1 MEDLWA
7 RIVTDLAGR
16 LDGPLSLRFLL
27 QPTVASI
34 LAIRDG
40 LRDGRERR
48 PPYLTGLFTAQGS
61 RAAWLHE
68 GWKSVGKVFVLA
80 ALLDLAYQLLVF
92 GFVYPVETLMVAS
105 ALALLPYLLLRGPVA
120 RAVR

>member
-40 LRDGRERR
+40 LADARAGR
-48 PPYLTGLFTAQGS
+48 PPYFWSMLSGPVER
-61 RAAWLHE
+61 RAMLRE
-68 GWKSVGKVFVLA
+68 GWRSVTKVFLLA
-80 ALLDLAYQLLVF
+80 CVFDVAYQLLVF
-92 GFVYPVETLMVAS
+92 RRVYPVE
-105 ALALLPYLLLRGPVA
+105 ALLVAGGLAFIPYLLLRGPVT
-120 RAVR
+120 RIMR

>member
-40 LRDGRERR
+40 LADARAGR
-48 PPYLTGLFTAQGS
+48 PPYFWSMLSAPVER
-61 RAAWLHE
+61 RAMLRE
-68 GWKSVGKVFVLA
+68 GWRSVTKVFLLA
-80 ALLDLAYQLLVF
+80 CVFDVAYQLLVF
-92 GFVYPVETLMVAS
+92 RRVYPVE
-105 ALALLPYLLLRGPVA
+105 ALLVAGVLAFIPYLLLRGPVA
-120 RAVR
+120 RLMR

>member
-1 MEDLWA
+1 MEDLWT

-40 LRDGRERR
+40 LADARAGR
-48 PPYLTGLFTAQGS
+48 PPYFWSMLSAPVER
-61 RAAWLHE
+61 RAMLRE
-68 GWKSVGKVFVLA
+68 GWRSVTKVFLLA
-80 ALLDLAYQLLVF
+80 CVFDVAYQLLVF
-92 GFVYPVETLMVAS
+92 RRVYPVE
-105 ALALLPYLLLRGPVA
+105 ALLVAGGLAFIPYLLLRGPVT
-120 RAVR
+120 RIMR

>member
-1 MEDLWA
+1 MEDLWT

-40 LRDGRERR
+40 LADARAGR
-48 PPYLTGLFTAQGS
+48 PPYFWSMLSAPVER
-61 RAAWLHE
+61 RAMLRE
-68 GWKSVGKVFVLA
+68 GWRSVTKVFLLA
-80 ALLDLAYQLLVF
+80 CVFDVAYQLLVF
-92 GFVYPVETLMVAS
+92 RRVYPVE
-105 ALALLPYLLLRGPVA
+105 ALLVAGGLAFIPYLLLRGPVA
-120 RAVR
+120 RLMR

>member
-1 MEDLWA
+1 M
-7 RIVTDLAGR
+7 
-16 LDGPLSLRFLL
+16 
-27 QPTVASI
+27 
-34 LAIRDG
+34 
-40 LRDGRERR
+40 
-48 PPYLTGLFTAQGS
+48 FTAQGS